1 MPIMSGVRMPNSIG
15 RATRDVVSI
24 RRLELSDIE
33 DVLAIQRACPEV
45 AQWSALDYEH
55 AAAGE
60 IAGWVFEDESGLS
73 GFLVARSLLA
83 ESEILNFAVRPA
95 SRRRGIGS
103 QLLQEVVEWSKRGRD
118 RRILLE
124 VRASNVVAQSF
135 YARLG
140 FQIVGRRGRYYS
152 NPTEEALLLDR
163 AL

>member
-1 MPIMSGVRMPNSIG
+1 MPNSIG

-45 AQWSALDYEH
+45 AQWSASDYERSVSG
-55 AAAGE
+55 AM
-60 IAGWVFEDESGLS
+60 AGWVSEDDAGLS
-73 GFLVARSLLA
+73 GFLVARSLLG
-83 ESEILNFAVRPA
+83 ESEILNFGVRPDA
-95 SRRRGIGS
+95 RGRGIGS
-103 QLLQEVVEWSKRGRD
+103 QLLQEVIEWSKRGRD